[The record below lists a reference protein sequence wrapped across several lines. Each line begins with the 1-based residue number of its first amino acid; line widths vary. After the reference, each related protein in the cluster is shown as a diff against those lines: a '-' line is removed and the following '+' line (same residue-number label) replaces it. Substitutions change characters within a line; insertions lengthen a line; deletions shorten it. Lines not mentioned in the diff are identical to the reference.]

1 MRKIISIQTDTTT
14 LVIYDLMSLKHGINE
29 DVDWWS
35 LPEDEVEE
43 VNKGNVLFLNLG
55 DDGAYKVNIKKIYL
69 KTCLE

>member
-14 LVIYDLMSLKHGINE
+14 LVIYDLMSLKHRINE

-55 DDGAYKVNIKKIYL
+55 DDGI
-69 KTCLE
+69 

>member
-14 LVIYDLMSLKHGINE
+14 LVIYALMSLKHRINE

-55 DDGAYKVNIKKIYL
+55 DDGACKVNIKKTYL

>member
-1 MRKIISIQTDTTT
+1 
-14 LVIYDLMSLKHGINE
+14 MSLKHGINE

-55 DDGAYKVNIKKIYL
+55 DDGANKVNIKKNHL

>member
-55 DDGAYKVNIKKIYL
+55 DDGAYKVNFKKSYL

>member
-1 MRKIISIQTDTTT
+1 MRKIISIPTDTTT
-14 LVIYDLMSLKHGINE
+14 LVIYDLMSLKHRIKE

>member
-55 DDGAYKVNIKKIYL
+55 DDGTNKVNIKKIYL